1 MPILLDAALRGMSF
15 SLLLILIAVLWR
27 ERGRILLVR
36 LGIVLC
42 LGLCVQVLSSTPMF
56 EAEIPRLWQAPFIAI
71 SIGNA
76 VLFCLLAHAL
86 FDDDFVLRPL
96 HGALWAG
103 ALLASAA
110 NCLIHSWLT
119 LLVVR
124 LIPLACAL
132 LAAAVA
138 LRHWRS
144 DLVEQRRTLRAVIVI
159 GGIAYSVVTLVLRL
173 QHETQP
179 WQGAPALYDI
189 AALLIVVALA
199 AFRMVR
205 LAQTELL
212 PAPAPVAA
220 APRPEAPDDALA
232 TALHRLMTEE
242 RAYRGGD
249 LTVAALAARLQVP
262 EYRLRRLINKQL
274 GHRNFNSYINEFRLR
289 EAQAVLADPAQRA
302 LPVLTVALT
311 AGFQSIGPFNRA
323 FKTATGLTPSEFRKE
338 NMAES

>member
-1 MPILLDAALRGMSF
+1 MPILLDAALRGMSL

-27 ERGRILLVR
+27 ERGRIPLLK

-42 LGLCVQVLSSTPMF
+42 LGLCVQVFSSTPMF
-56 EAEIPRLWQAPFIAI
+56 EAEMPRLWQMPFIAI
-71 SIGNA
+71 SVGNA
-76 VLFCLLAHAL
+76 LLFCLLAHAL
-86 FDDDFVLRPL
+86 FDDDFVLRPV
-96 HGALWAG
+96 HGALWACV
-103 ALLASAA
+103 LLVTAA
-110 NCLIHSWLT
+110 NCLMHSWLT

-124 LIPLACAL
+124 LVPFVCAL

-159 GGIAYSVVTLVLRL
+159 GGIAYSAVTLVLRL
-173 QHETQP
+173 QHETKP

-189 AALLIVVALA
+189 TALLIVVALA
-199 AFRMVR
+199 TFHMVR
-205 LAQTELL
+205 LGQTELV
-212 PAPAPVAA
+212 PEPVAA
-220 APRPEAPDDALA
+220 LPRPEARDDALA
-232 TALHRLMTEE
+232 AALHRLMTEE
-242 RAYRGGD
+242 QAYRGGE

-262 EYRLRRLINKQL
+262 EYRLRRVINKQL
-274 GHRNFNSYINEFRLR
+274 GHRNFNTYINEFRLR

-302 LPVLTVALT
+302 LPVLTIALA

-323 FKTATGLTPSEFRKE
+323 FKAATGLTPSEFRKE